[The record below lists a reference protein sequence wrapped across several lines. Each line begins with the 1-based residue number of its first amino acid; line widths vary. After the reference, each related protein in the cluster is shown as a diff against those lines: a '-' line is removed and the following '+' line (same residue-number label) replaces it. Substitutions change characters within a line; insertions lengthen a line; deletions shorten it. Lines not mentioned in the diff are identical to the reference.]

1 MLPKLNLEPDENMHL
16 FEPLADR
23 AYRHLFLAQVLSL
36 LGTGMTTVALA
47 LLAYELAGAN
57 AGAVLGTALALKMVA
72 YVGIAPIA
80 GAYAGRF
87 PRRAFLVTLDLVRAL
102 IVLALPFVT
111 EIWQIYVLIFV
122 LQSCSAAFTPTF
134 QATIPDIL
142 ADEKRYTQALSLS
155 RLAYDTE
162 ALVSPVLAALLLS
175 VMSYHW
181 LFLGNVAGFIASG
194 LLVLSVALPIAKRS
208 VISGGV
214 WSRTTRG
221 MRIYLATPRLRGLLA
236 LNLAVAAGGAMVIVN
251 TVVLVRASLMG
262 GDASVALLMAA
273 YGGGSMLAALA
284 LPRVLEA
291 VPERNLMLGGAAALG
306 FGLLG
311 AASGLSWTIALPLW
325 ALMGIGGS
333 LVQTPG
339 GRLLRRSSHAEDRP
353 ALFAAHFALSHAC
366 WLITYPLAGWAG
378 ARFGLLVAAL
388 ALLMVVGAGII
399 LAAWLWPAHDPEIV
413 AHTHATL
420 VHDHP
425 HLDDGHHGTGDNAHG
440 THRHEPLRHAHA
452 FVIDD
457 HHPVWPV
464 AR

>member
-1 MLPKLNLEPDENMHL
+1 MQL

-23 AYRHLFLAQVLSL
+23 TYRHLFLAQVLSL
-36 LGTGMTTVALA
+36 LGTGLTTVALA
-47 LLAYELAGAN
+47 LLAYQLAGAN

-72 YVGIAPIA
+72 YVGIAPVV
-80 GAYAGRF
+80 GAYAGYF
-87 PRRAFLVTLDLVRAL
+87 PRRAFLVTLDVVRAL

-142 ADEKRYTQALSLS
+142 TDEKRYTQALSLS

-162 ALVSPVLAALLLS
+162 ALISPVLAALLLS
-175 VMSYHW
+175 VMTYHW
-181 LFLGNVAGFIASG
+181 LFLGNMAGFIASG
-194 LLVLSVALPIAKRS
+194 LLVLSVALPMAKRL
-208 VISGGV
+208 VMSGGV

-251 TVVLVRASLMG
+251 TIVLVRATLGG
-262 GDASVALLMAA
+262 GDASVALLMAT

-284 LPRVLEA
+284 LPRVLDA
-291 VPERNLMLGGAAALG
+291 VPERRLMLGGAGALG
-306 FGLLG
+306 IGLVG
-311 AASGLSWTIALPLW
+311 AASGLSWTTVLPLW

-353 ALFAAHFALSHAC
+353 ALFAAQFALSHAC

-378 ARFGLLVAAL
+378 AHFGLPVAAL
-388 ALLMVVGAGII
+388 ALLALVAVGVAM
-399 LAAWLWPAHDPEIV
+399 AAWLWPAHDPEELL
-413 AHTHATL
+413 HTHDAL
-420 VHDHP
+420 EHDHP
-425 HLDDGHHGTGDNAHG
+425 HLDDGHHELGESIPTS
-440 THRHEPLRHAHA
+440 HRHETKQHAHA
-452 FVIDD
+452 FVIDE
-457 HHPVWPV
+457 HHTVWPN